1 MFDARIVGIAVGAD
15 DVSSLVDAEQIG
27 KSEICAPI
35 QVFIVEAG
43 LKTGHDRAAG
53 ADVVANLLALAIAE
67 HGDVRQ
73 QERAIFAQLFRVET
87 VFMDEVE
94 SKAAA

>member
-1 MFDARIVGIAVGAD
+1 M
-15 DVSSLVDAEQIG
+15 DAEQIG

-43 LKTGHDRAAG
+43 LEAGHDGAAG
-53 ADVVANLLALAIAE
+53 AHVVANLLALSIAE

-73 QERAIFAQLFRVET
+73 QEGAIFAQAFRVET
-87 VFMDEVE
+87 VFMDEVKR
-94 SKAAA
+94 KAAA